1 MFILVARPKKEGQIK
16 LNVSLPEDLVMKA
29 KIYAIENR
37 KTLSGVIEELLR
49 DRLGL
54 QGGDSDGE

>member
-16 LNVSLPEDLVMKA
+16 LNVSLPEDVVMKA
-29 KIYAIENR
+29 NINAIENR
-37 KTLSGVIEELLR
+37 NTLSGVIEELLR

-54 QGGDSDGE
+54 QGGDRDE

>member
-1 MFILVARPKKEGQIK
+1 MFILVARPKKEDQIK
-16 LNVSLPEDLVMKA
+16 VNVSLPEDVVMKA

-54 QGGDSDGE
+54 QGGDRDE